1 MVVVVVCWWCGVVMT
16 LNAPTVPPKAPDS
29 KRSGATP
36 VLRAI
41 GSASHILVFAVA
53 AYPARP
59 PGLLMQ
65 QNVIPI
71 M

>member
-1 MVVVVVCWWCGVVMT
+1 MVVVVVCCCCGVVMT

-41 GSASHILVFAVA
+41 GATSHIFGAPRTLR
-53 AYPARP
+53 ARRAC
-59 PGLLMQ
+59 
-65 QNVIPI
+65 
-71 M
+71 